1 MLKFLFKK
9 KAQDKLKDKRSIKNR
24 ALETGSEMS
33 NFFQNLIEKAKE
45 EFEIIKTKS
54 QNLLQTNFEL
64 GLKHLSEGNLSDAR
78 LRFAIMIRFWPKFVE
93 SYYQKAY
100 IELLENKPL
109 KALKTLEKFFG
120 LKTENIDPKFFELKL
135 QIEDLIK
142 NQKNEQK

>member
-9 KAQDKLKDKRSIKNR
+9 RALDKLKDGRSIKNR
-24 ALETGSEMS
+24 ALETGSGMS
-33 NFFQNLIEKAKE
+33 NFFQNLIGKAND
-45 EFEIIKTKS
+45 EFEIIKIKS

-78 LRFAIMIRFWPKFVE
+78 LRFAIMICFWPKFYE

-100 IELLENKPL
+100 IELLQDKPL
-109 KALKTLEKFFG
+109 KAIKTLEKFFG
-120 LKTENIDPKFFELKL
+120 LKTDNIDPKFFELKL

-142 NQKNEQK
+142 KQTND